1 MMTRHIEY
9 QGLNEFLPKHD
20 QNVKGGLRQCT
31 GHSREFASIVPMY
44 KLYALPPMRPCST
57 EEVPL
62 DTMVCIVGSIIPI
75 RPWCRW

>member
-1 MMTRHIEY
+1 
-9 QGLNEFLPKHD
+9 
-20 QNVKGGLRQCT
+20 
-31 GHSREFASIVPMY
+31 MY

-75 RPWCRW
+75 RKEEMSGYQPEGQPDTIPKTEY